1 MPEGAP
7 QLTETGQEANMP
19 STVERPVPANVV
31 AHATEYPTDR
41 EKRER
46 EKSKQHGNESSSQRT
61 DDQHDAAVE
70 PNAPAVVIDAHHLED
85 HRLDGV
91 AAYRAAAKSVLVPGY
106 QPGERHPLF
115 PKPDRQAAD
124 TVRHAYE
131 DHGDIDDPHAVNLA
145 T

>member
-1 MPEGAP
+1 
-7 QLTETGQEANMP
+7 MP

-31 AHATEYPTDR
+31 AHATEYPPDR

-46 EKSKQHGNESSSQRT
+46 DERKHKSIESSAQRM
-61 DDQHDAAVE
+61 DDPIPESDS
-70 PNAPAVVIDAHHLED
+70 PAVVIEPHLLED
-85 HRLDGV
+85 HLLDGV
-91 AAYRAAAKSVLVPGY
+91 AAYRATAKTLLEPGY
-106 QPGERHPLF
+106 QPGERHPLYQE
-115 PKPDRQAAD
+115 PGRLAAE